1 MLNNDSIQALI
12 NLLDDPDEEIVVH
25 IQSKIR
31 SYGIAIIPYL
41 ESAWENHEM
50 STLHQTRI
58 EQIIHEIQ
66 FTTIKTALED
76 WKKSKEFDLIEAWTI
91 ISKWQYPG
99 IIEKALRAKIDEI
112 RQDVW
117 MEINDKQTAFEKVK
131 ILNKIFYT
139 RYLFKGDNK
148 NYHSPL
154 NSFIN
159 TVLETKHGN
168 PLSLSILYSTIAQSL
183 KIPIY
188 GVNLPNHFILAYMDE
203 NHVNQL
209 IGNNTNSG
217 VFFYINAFSEGSILY
232 ENDIRKFLTDLK
244 LPDEKGYLEPCSHT
258 TIVQRIIINLISSY
272 QSLGKSE
279 KVKELLELKDII
291 TQS

>member
-1 MLNNDSIQALI
+1 MLNIESIQALI
-12 NLLDDPDEEIVVH
+12 NLLDDPDEEIVSHVQTKL
-25 IQSKIR
+25 I
-31 SYGIAIIPYL
+31 SYGLAVIPYL
-41 ESAWENHEM
+41 ENAWETTEM
-50 STLHQTRI
+50 SVLHQSKI
-58 EQIIHEIQ
+58 EQITHEIQ
-66 FTTIKTALED
+66 FLAIKIELEN
-76 WKKSKEFDLIEAWTI
+76 WKKTKEFDLIEVWTI

-99 IIEKALRAKIDEI
+99 INENTLRSKINEI

-117 MEINDKQTAFEKVK
+117 MEINEKQTAFEKVK

-154 NSFIN
+154 NSYLN

-183 KIPIY
+183 NIPIY

-203 NHVNQL
+203 NKVNQL
-209 IGNNTNSG
+209 LGNNTNSG

-232 ENDIRKFLTDLK
+232 ENDIRKFLADLK
-244 LPDEKGYLEPCSHT
+244 LPEEKGFFEPCSHT
-258 TIVQRIIINLISSY
+258 IIVQRIIINLISSY
-272 QSLGKSE
+272 QSLGKPD
-279 KVKELLELKDII
+279 KVRELLELKEII
-291 TQS
+291 IA